1 MKLSILIISIMSLMI
16 NAWGQSPETGQQ
28 KSLDDVIVKET
39 FEAGSEEE
47 KLPVFLKENF
57 SNLVEIKERI
67 HWSSVSW
74 TYEGEKPAVE
84 TFTTRLSSPEFTG
97 IAPAPAKV
105 FFLNFEDLASW
116 KIDVFTSD
124 GQKFRSLSGEGN
136 PPKYVAWD
144 GRGDDNSPLALGEAY
159 AYSFT
164 AVDRCRKPV
173 IAAVHSH
180 CIGGGVDLMCVCDIR
195 LASQDAVFSI
205 RETRLAMVADLGTLQ
220 RITPIIGEGWAR
232 ELALTGRDFNAAHA
246 LKIGLI
252 THIYPQRDRLYQEAF
267 RMAEE
272 ISQLSPITIQGIK
285 ETMNF
290 SRTHGVTAGLEYI
303 AQKNSAILP
312 SEDLM
317 EAFQAFMQKRKPSF
331 TGR

>member
-1 MKLSILIISIMSLMI
+1 
-16 NAWGQSPETGQQ
+16 
-28 KSLDDVIVKET
+28 VKET

-84 TFTTRLSSPEFTG
+84 TFTARLSSPEFTG

-144 GRGDDNSPLALGEAY
+144 GRGDDNSPLALGESY

-164 AVDRCRKPV
+164 AVDRAGNRRTFPGGAFSVPALYLKDDNEYW
-173 IAAVHSH
+173 
-180 CIGGGVDLMCVCDIR
+180 IGLSY
-195 LASQDAVFSI
+195 ATVFSPNGYGLT
-205 RETRLAMVADLGTLQ
+205 REAEDYASEVVNFITYFADEGKVSVGSDHPLTDQFIALVAKKLGT
-220 RITPIIGEGWAR
+220 EV
-232 ELALTGRDFNAAHA
+232 DFFQKEAPDNTQGKY
-246 LKIGLI
+246 LVWKI
-252 THIYPQRDRLYQEAF
+252 R
-267 RMAEE
+267 
-272 ISQLSPITIQGIK
+272 
-285 ETMNF
+285 
-290 SRTHGVTAGLEYI
+290 
-303 AQKNSAILP
+303 
-312 SEDLM
+312 
-317 EAFQAFMQKRKPSF
+317 
-331 TGR
+331 